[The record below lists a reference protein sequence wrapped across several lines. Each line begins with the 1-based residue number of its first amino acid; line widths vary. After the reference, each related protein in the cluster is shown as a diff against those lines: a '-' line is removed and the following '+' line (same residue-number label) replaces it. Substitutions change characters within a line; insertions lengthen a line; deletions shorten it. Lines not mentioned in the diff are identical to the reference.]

1 MFLKVI
7 ISIVFTFAH
16 SSPSMDWLFIINTYE
31 GRKAW
36 EATSRQ
42 QLLKPVSKDTA
53 KKVGVD
59 AILSKNKEWHEGAKR
74 ISEDAFSRD
83 VEGLMTEARDLVLVI
98 NKYVAT
104 LENKKKLE
112 GSNNG
117 QVVVINEEE
126 ERLSEMLSHMGMMSA
141 ITKKSSG
148 SLYHQQLARQLA
160 DFLIQS
166 NIVIKQGGMIT
177 LADVYCLFNRARG
190 TNLIT
195 PGTYDIF
202 ALCIIF

>member
-1 MFLKVI
+1 MVLY
-7 ISIVFTFAH
+7 
-16 SSPSMDWLFIINTYE
+16 LFYE

-36 EATSRQ
+36 EATSKQRQ
-42 QLLKPVSKDTA
+42 KPISNETS

-74 ISEDAFSRD
+74 ISDDAFSRD

-104 LENKKKLE
+104 LENKKKLDA
-112 GSNNG
+112 NNDG
-117 QVVVINEEE
+117 QMSVDEEE
-126 ERLSEMLSHMGMMSA
+126 ERLSEMLSNMGMMSA

-166 NIVIKQGGMIT
+166 NVIMKRGGMIT
-177 LADVYCLFNRARG
+177 LTDVYCLFNRARG
-190 TNLIT
+190 ANLIT
-195 PGTYDIF
+195 PGTYGHSCCVF
-202 ALCIIF
+202 SWHSFFFFVSEEFRL